1 MVFRSM
7 IVLLVFLLD
16 LYKYDVTMSVIL
28 LHFNILKKQP
38 SKVFYE

>member
-16 LYKYDVTMSVIL
+16 WYKYDVTMSVVL